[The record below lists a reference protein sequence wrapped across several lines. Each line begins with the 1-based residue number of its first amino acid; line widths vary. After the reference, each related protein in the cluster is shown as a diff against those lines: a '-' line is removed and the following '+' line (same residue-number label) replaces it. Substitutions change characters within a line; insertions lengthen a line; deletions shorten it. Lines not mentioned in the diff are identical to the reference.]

1 MKIDHA
7 IETDKRDAAH
17 ASANRPT
24 KISNAEKSPSNARV
38 LANVIPHTKMTIN
51 ATRQEQNFIIPQ
63 QMTPL
68 GAP

>member
-1 MKIDHA
+1 MKPPHNVSYLEKA
-7 IETDKRDAAH
+7 LRALAGTDELLVHLR
-17 ASANRPT
+17 
-24 KISNAEKSPSNARV
+24 RV